1 MTGVWV
7 GRGKY
12 YLTTSKK
19 SRTRLNITGALNL
32 ETMTLVTSEH
42 QTIDGAAI
50 LSFRGAIREADP
62 DTPRIH
68 VVLDGAGDQKTIS
81 FFKR

>member
-1 MTGVWV
+1 
-7 GRGKY
+7 
-12 YLTTSKK
+12 
-19 SRTRLNITGALNL
+19 
-32 ETMTLVTSEH
+32 MTLVTSEH

-50 LSFRGAIREADP
+50 LPFRGAIREADP